1 MKYGHMAT
9 GVVGALL
16 VAGGCQAQA
25 QTPTDQPQA
34 SAPAP
39 APATTDDAP
48 VGKKAGTIMIRV
60 RAIGVIP
67 EDNSSS
73 TTIGGRVRV
82 SSQAAPEVDFS
93 YFFTDHI
100 AAELIAATTRH
111 ELKAVGTA
119 VGDVDVGSTYV
130 LPPTLTLQYHFA
142 PHARFSPYVGAGVN
156 ASLFYDTHAARPV
169 VTSLKVVD
177 RFGEALQIGFD
188 YNIKGHWF
196 LNLDAKQIFLNTK
209 ADAGTILGPVS
220 AKTALD
226 PLVIGGGI
234 GYRF

>member
-1 MKYGHMAT
+1 
-9 GVVGALL
+9 VVA
-16 VAGGCQAQA
+16 AGCAAA
-25 QTPTDQPQA
+25 QT
-34 SAPAP
+34 APG
-39 APATTDDAP
+39 DAP
-48 VGKKAGTIMIRV
+48 VGKQAGTVMIRV

-73 TTIGGRVRV
+73 TTVGGHV
-82 SSQAAPEVDFS
+82 SVSPQPAPEVDFS

-111 ELKAVGTA
+111 TLKAVGTA

-142 PHARFSPYVGAGVN
+142 PRQRFSPYIGAGVN

-169 VTSLKVVD
+169 VTNLKLVD
-177 RFGEALQIGFD
+177 RFGEALQVGFD

-196 LNLDAKQIFLNTK
+196 LNVDVKQIFLDTK
-209 ADAGTILGPVS
+209 ADAVTVLGPVS

-226 PLVIGGGI
+226 PLVAGAGI

>member
-1 MKYGHMAT
+1 MAAC
-9 GVVGALL
+9 VAVALV
-16 VAGGCQAQA
+16 VAGGAQAQA
-25 QTPTDQPQA
+25 A
-34 SAPAP
+34 SS
-39 APATTDDAP
+39 DAP
-48 VGKKAGTIMIRV
+48 VGKKAGTLMIRV

-73 TTIGGRVRV
+73 TTVGGHV
-82 SSQAAPEVDFS
+82 SVTAQPAPEVDFS

-119 VGDVDVGSTYV
+119 VGDVDVGSTWV
-130 LPPTLTLQYHFA
+130 LPPTVTLQYHFA
-142 PHARFSPYVGAGVN
+142 PHQRFSPYIGAGVN
-156 ASLFYDTHAARPV
+156 ASLFYATHPARPV
-169 VTSLKVVD
+169 IESLTLVD
-177 RFGEALQIGFD
+177 RFGEAVQIGFD

-196 LNLDAKQIFLNTK
+196 LNVDAKQIFLNTK
-209 ADAGTILGPVS
+209 ANAVTVLGPAS

-226 PLVIGGGI
+226 PLVVGAGI